1 MVFGFAKITK
11 ATSALKNNYGKYLAK
26 AAGAAAVGIVAYDAH
41 IVGKLKAD
49 TYAQQREANRA
60 SSAAHN
66 MRYLS
71 EPSTVQSEI
80 KKKLFNIEMENNFF
94 KFFNSGIG
102 YFKGLGEMLVSGV
115 VPLGLGLTALLA
127 SPKKHGTLCKGAGW
141 GLVAYAGIKFFKDII
156 GLGNSNPLNSHFKQ

>member
-1 MVFGFAKITK
+1 MVFGLAKITK
-11 ATSALKNNYGKYLAK
+11 ATSVIKNNYGKYLAK
-26 AAGAAAVGIVAYDAH
+26 AAGATAVGLVAYDAH
-41 IVGKLKAD
+41 VVGKLKAD

-71 EPSTVQSEI
+71 EPSTIQSGI

-94 KFFNSGIG
+94 KFINSGIG
-102 YFKGLGEMLVSGV
+102 YFKGFGEMLISGV

-127 SPKKHGTLCKGAGW
+127 GTKKHGTLCKAAGW
-141 GLVAYAGIKFFKDII
+141 GLVAYAGLKFFKDII
-156 GLGNSNPLNSHFKQ
+156 GVGNSNPLNSHFKE